1 MKTGT
6 TTTNRSNAI
15 LCLLVGLMLS
25 IAFMLSGCSLGGKSK
40 PANFYVLTALP
51 EDTETIVPA
60 EVEIPQLGV
69 GQVQIPAFLDRP
81 QMVTSVAENQIALS
95 EFNRWG
101 ESFQAGITRVFRENL
116 AVLLGGAEV
125 SAFPWLQPFPRDYVI
140 HLVVLEFEAATY
152 RDEIFLRVMY
162 RITDSKQT
170 ESFIVEEVEYT
181 RPIQGDEIEGY
192 SRIADAMSKTLEDLS
207 RDIAEQVTQLPLLP
221 QGDN

>member
-1 MKTGT
+1 MKTGMMKNHKT
-6 TTTNRSNAI
+6 L
-15 LCLLVGLMLS
+15 LCASAGLLVISLFLG
-25 IAFMLSGCSLGGKSK
+25 GCSLGGKSK

-51 EDTETIVPA
+51 ESTEAISQQEEVPH
-60 EVEIPQLGV
+60 LGV

-81 QMVTSVAENQIALS
+81 QMVTKVAENQIALS

-152 RDEIFLRVMY
+152 RDEVMLRVMY
-162 RITDSKQT
+162 RITNSKQT
-170 ESFIVEEVEYT
+170 ESFVVEEMEFT
-181 RPIQGDEIEGY
+181 QPIGASGEAGNQY
-192 SRIADAMSKTLEDLS
+192 PAIADAMSKALQQLS
-207 RDIAEQVTQLPLLP
+207 RAIAEETTKLPP
-221 QGDN
+221 VASTSAE